1 MSYIVLHRESNKF
14 TDVLTDPVIKKS
26 IRMKM
31 SFRDYLILELA
42 NDKDTAYFMIKY
54 GDDVIQMSHIIPD
67 RTPIPNRDY
76 VPERKTNSKSLKL
89 LSA

>member
-1 MSYIVLHRESNKF
+1 MSYTVFHRESNNFKDILSD
-14 TDVLTDPVIKKS
+14 TVIKKS

-31 SFRDYLILELA
+31 SFANHLIIQLA
-42 NDKDTAYFMIKY
+42 DDKDTAYLMIKY

-76 VPERKTNSKSLKL
+76 IPKRK
-89 LSA
+89 

>member
-1 MSYIVLHRESNKF
+1 MNYVVFNRESNNFSDILSDK
-14 TDVLTDPVIKKS
+14 VVKKS

-31 SFRDYLILELA
+31 SFRNHLIIQLA
-42 NDKDTAYFMIKY
+42 DDKDTAYLMIKY

-76 VPERKTNSKSLKL
+76 VPERKKRNVN
-89 LSA
+89 